1 VDAVDKGSGECLARV
16 SEVAAF
22 LRLSRSKVYGMMDA
36 GELKY
41 VKLGKSRRLRWSDVL
56 DLVEANTVANSEPPR
71 KSAM

>member
-22 LRLSRSKVYGMMDA
+22 LKLSRSKVYGMMDA

-41 VKLGKSRRLRWSDVL
+41 IKLGKSRRLRWNDVMEL
-56 DLVEANTVANSEPPR
+56 LEANTVANSSPTT
-71 KSAM
+71 KSPG